1 MEIRHRTI
9 SDLRLNAYGKSKSDM
24 IAEMQE
30 NCEVYNELVA
40 PVTYNEN
47 DFIFEWESSEVITIC
62 KKKLAESDWRASKA
76 ADTGT
81 PVPEAWR
88 TYRQALRDLINSAES
103 GEVNWPENLVK
114 IIIRYEVKIYL
125 RQKENTDQRLL

>member
-9 SDLRLNAYGKSKSDM
+9 SDLRLNGYGRSKSDM

-30 NCEVYNELVA
+30 NCEVYNKLIA
-40 PVTYNEN
+40 PVTYNED
-47 DFIFEWESSEVITIC
+47 DFIFEWESSEIITIC

-103 GEVNWPENLVK
+103 GEVNWPVEPS
-114 IIIRYEVKIYL
+114 
-125 RQKENTDQRLL
+125 

>member
-62 KKKLAESDWRASKA
+62 KKNLQKVIGEHQKQQILELQFQKH
-76 ADTGT
+76 G
-81 PVPEAWR
+81 E
-88 TYRQALRDLINSAES
+88 LI
-103 GEVNWPENLVK
+103 VK
-114 IIIRYEVKIYL
+114 R
-125 RQKENTDQRLL
+125 